1 MLYDVVGGD
10 SMNVNISADYIRGHI
25 DTIILKLL
33 SKSDMYGYQISKEI
47 YRLSDKTYQ
56 LKEASLYSSVKRLE
70 NDLAIKS
77 YWGEESQGGRRK
89 YYQITDVGLK
99 MLSENLKSWQ
109 QTKQLLNTLL
119 EDE

>member
-1 MLYDVVGGD
+1 
-10 SMNVNISADYIRGHI
+10 MNVNISADYIRGHI

-33 SKSDMYGYQISKEI
+33 SQSDMYGYQISKEI
-47 YRLSDKTYQ
+47 YRLSKETYQ

-70 NDLAIKS
+70 KDLAIKS

-89 YYQITDVGLK
+89 YYQITTIGQEILE
-99 MLSENLKSWQ
+99 ENLRSWQ
-109 QTKQLLNTLL
+109 QIKQLLNTLL